1 VLARV
6 GEVGGF
12 FGTVLVH
19 EFDVIGRGEVRE
31 EGREVGPC
39 FRVGGEA
46 KVTIVG
52 NAGDK

>member
-1 VLARV
+1 MARV
-6 GEVGGF
+6 GEVGGL

-19 EFDVIGRGEVRE
+19 ESDVVGSGEVRE
-31 EGREVGPC
+31 EGRKVGPR